1 MCGLD
6 LNLLAADEPWEGI
19 GNVAFLIVILV
30 LSAVGAILGKVKERA
45 ARERA
50 ERERAERL
58 ARQRGV
64 PLQEAAPPPEAAPRP
79 EPAPPPPVA
88 IAPRRPVRMSPQHPM
103 RLAPRRLA
111 PLPLPPEAAAAT
123 GLGAG
128 VAEEV
133 AHLEQGLEGE
143 QISRRRRLAARA
155 PGEPRIHAA
164 APTPGATRPEP
175 TVGVNLQTPD
185 EAVRAILYSEILGLP
200 KALRAEPES
209 WER

>member
-1 MCGLD
+1 MVWAMD
-6 LNLLAADEPWEGI
+6 ANLLAADEPWEGI
-19 GNVAFLIVILV
+19 GNLAFLIVILV

-50 ERERAERL
+50 ERERAERQE
-58 ARQRGV
+58 RQRRLGGSQ
-64 PLQEAAPPPEAAPRP
+64 PSAAPAP
-79 EPAPPPPVA
+79 EPARPAPVRT
-88 IAPRRPVRMSPQHPM
+88 APQRPVRMAPQRPM
-103 RLAPRRLA
+103 RLAPRRPA
-111 PLPLPPEAAAAT
+111 PLPPRTETVAAT
-123 GLGAG
+123 GLEAG

-143 QISRRRRLAARA
+143 QTSRRRRLAARA
-155 PGEPRIHAA
+155 PAEPRIHAA
-164 APTPGATRPEP
+164 APPPGATRPEP
-175 TVGVNLQTPD
+175 TLGVNLETLD